1 MKFAHI
7 ADVHLGYEQYNQPWR
22 AEDFAKAFK
31 IIAEKAV
38 ESNVDFVVIAGD
50 LFHRSLP
57 SPRTIKDAIE
67 TLRIFRM
74 ENIPVFAVEGNHDKT
89 SRDIS
94 AYHLLESLGLLN
106 VLGLRRNPVRGE
118 NVETLRI
125 QNVYLVK
132 GVVDDVEVLGD
143 RHRSKWQLEKVLPLL
158 KPQSDKSV
166 LVLHQ
171 AVKEVVDIDLD
182 MAYELTI
189 NDLPNAG
196 YYAFGHI
203 HLPKIYEFD
212 GRAIAYPGSVER
224 YDLREA
230 SKIVRYRNELVLK
243 EGIRKGFILVKNFR
257 PEFVEI
263 ETREL
268 YDVEIEDES
277 VEGLEKKFLE
287 VLGRADKEGLMVA
300 KLKSSDT
307 VDVRRLSEV
316 AAKRVRYAEI
326 RFERIFEEIEEVE
339 IKQESEFFTEFELKL
354 LDLLRGEMD
363 EDEVYSLVVEHYLSG
378 GALKQ
383 EEEAEERML
392 KEGVKEEDGLVKGDE
407 ESAEVERKAEAA
419 EASEKIE
426 KAKSTKKAGKPKTLL
441 DFLGVEEE

>member
-7 ADVHLGYEQYNQPWR
+7 ADIHLGYEQYNQLWR

-31 IIAEKAV
+31 TIAEMAV
-38 ESNVDFVVIAGD
+38 ESNVDFVIVAGD

-57 SPRTIKDAIE
+57 SPRTIKDAVE
-67 TLRIFRM
+67 TLWIFKK

-106 VLGLRRNPVRGE
+106 VLGLRRNPVKGE
-118 NVETLRI
+118 NVRSLKV

-132 GVVDDVEVLGD
+132 GVVGDIEILGD

-158 KPQSDKSV
+158 KPESDKSV

-171 AVKEVVDIDLD
+171 AVKEVVDIDID

-189 NDLPNAG
+189 NDLPKAD

-203 HLPKIYEFD
+203 HLPRIYEYD
-212 GRAIAYPGSVER
+212 GRVVAYPGSVER

-230 SKIVRYRNELVLK
+230 SKIIRYRDDLVL
-243 EGIRKGFILVKNFR
+243 EDGIEKGFYLVKNFK
-257 PEFVEI
+257 PEFVGI
-263 ETREL
+263 KTREL

-277 VEGLEKKFLE
+277 IEGLEKKFFE
-287 VLGRADKEGLMVA
+287 VLSSVERDGMMIA
-300 KLKSSDT
+300 KLKCSDA
-307 VDVRRLSEV
+307 VDVRRLSEI
-316 AAKRVRYAEI
+316 AGKKVRYAEI
-326 RFERIFEEIEEVE
+326 RFERTFEEFEEAE
-339 IKQESEFFTEFELKL
+339 IKQESEFFTDFEMKL

-363 EDEVYSLVVEHYLSG
+363 EDEVYRLVVEHYLREAG
-378 GALKQ
+378 
-383 EEEAEERML
+383 EEEKATVEEAKPAER
-392 KEGVKEEDGLVKGDE
+392 
-407 ESAEVERKAEAA
+407 A
-419 EASEKIE
+419 
-426 KAKSTKKAGKPKTLL
+426 KAKPPRKPKTLL
-441 DFLGVEEE
+441 DFLGVEE